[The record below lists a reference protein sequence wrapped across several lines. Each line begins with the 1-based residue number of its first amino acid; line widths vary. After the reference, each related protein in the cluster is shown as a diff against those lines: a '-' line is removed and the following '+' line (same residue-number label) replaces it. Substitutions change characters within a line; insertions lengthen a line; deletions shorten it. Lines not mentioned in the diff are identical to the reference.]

1 MSAVSSLLRRRTS
14 WALTSLL
21 KSQYHQR
28 CSFVSSHCAM
38 SNACRGFPTTDA
50 QRFSQASLFPAQESL
65 GRFQQFATAASVP
78 PPPSLGPDLSGSSS
92 GKLRKR
98 LGVVAA
104 ATIAA
109 VAAAIYFTDGAV
121 FQDFANGKLPDGL
134 LFGNKQTKPDR
145 QSKLDKTTSNSQPIK
160 RPESNPGFV
169 EETESDSNVTQVVS
183 KPGKGDEIADTH
195 QGIQQM
201 DANPQDL
208 REANVIL
215 QVIQETPLKPQVM
228 EDEKLKPEQAL
239 EDTFEIRE
247 LEDVDNKPQATQ
259 EHFDVRVIDETASK
273 PEESQDSS
281 PDIQGVEES
290 EKTSEVIE
298 EILRTSEPEFVEE
311 IEKTPEVVEETQAM
325 PVPPRLIIEKTIR
338 EETSG
343 SEAFVTEIF
352 EVLEVDRPVA
362 SHESEEMMPETTSVV
377 VNGLTDVESSSQRAA
392 DEFKVS
398 SEGSTTEDQE
408 INNFLTEMEETASAD
423 DLKDFSDKV
432 LLNQVTSEEDEK
444 EIASMKDESSPS
456 DQGQLVEILD
466 SVEQV
471 LKVGFE
477 ATTLEAPQKLKG
489 LAKSYLLIKDQDDE
503 VERFKGE
510 DSGNKDEQESSA
522 GEENTVRAPVNN
534 IDLVVAIHAAEA
546 RQAEIDAQQYGAFLL
561 KVKEEHQQEL
571 NEARE
576 QQEKHAEYASR
587 LEKALD
593 THKERAEAQLR
604 QQMQWAEER
613 LRSELKKKEEHA
625 ISELEKMELLTQART
640 TAAVT
645 LEKAKHLEDTKD
657 LQIQV
662 EALHKAFYARSEEAK
677 ISHTTNKLALG
688 ALALED
694 AIIQGAP
701 VGKEVEL
708 LMQAAGGF
716 GIDEVVDMA
725 VMSVPEDAF
734 KEGTWTHNQLQEKFL
749 HLQRPM
755 RELGLI
761 PAGQGGVLT
770 HLLARAVAA
779 IKVREVMGGY
789 GIEAV
794 ITKVEKCLENGKLLE
809 AAATL
814 ERGLEGTKGEEI
826 VAEWVRQARNRVVAE
841 QALTMV
847 QAHAIAVASALV

>member
-28 CSFVSSHCAM
+28 CSFVSSHCAT
-38 SNACRGFPTTDA
+38 SNAHRGFPTTDA
-50 QRFSQASLFPAQESL
+50 QRFSQAGLFPAQESL

-109 VAAAIYFTDGAV
+109 VAAAIYFTDRAV

-134 LFGNKQTKPDR
+134 LFGNKQTKPDH
-145 QSKLDKTTSNSQPIK
+145 QSKLDKTTSNSQSIK

-169 EETESDSNVTQVVS
+169 EETESDSNITQVADS
-183 KPGKGDEIADTH
+183 KLGKGDEIADTH

-201 DANPQDL
+201 DAKPQDL

-311 IEKTPEVVEETQAM
+311 IEKTPEVVEESQAM
-325 PVPPRLIIEKTIR
+325 PVPPLLIVAKTIK

-362 SHESEEMMPETTSVV
+362 SHESEEMMLETTSVV
-377 VNGLTDVESSSQRAA
+377 ENGLTDVESSSQRAA
-392 DEFKVS
+392 DELKVS

-471 LKVGFE
+471 ILLVSDKPIESRAMV
-477 ATTLEAPQKLKG
+477 AV
-489 LAKSYLLIKDQDDE
+489 KS
-503 VERFKGE
+503 
-510 DSGNKDEQESSA
+510 
-522 GEENTVRAPVNN
+522 
-534 IDLVVAIHAAEA
+534 
-546 RQAEIDAQQYGAFLL
+546 
-561 KVKEEHQQEL
+561 
-571 NEARE
+571 
-576 QQEKHAEYASR
+576 
-587 LEKALD
+587 
-593 THKERAEAQLR
+593 
-604 QQMQWAEER
+604 
-613 LRSELKKKEEHA
+613 
-625 ISELEKMELLTQART
+625 
-640 TAAVT
+640 
-645 LEKAKHLEDTKD
+645 
-657 LQIQV
+657 
-662 EALHKAFYARSEEAK
+662 
-677 ISHTTNKLALG
+677 
-688 ALALED
+688 
-694 AIIQGAP
+694 
-701 VGKEVEL
+701 
-708 LMQAAGGF
+708 
-716 GIDEVVDMA
+716 
-725 VMSVPEDAF
+725 
-734 KEGTWTHNQLQEKFL
+734 
-749 HLQRPM
+749 
-755 RELGLI
+755 
-761 PAGQGGVLT
+761 VLT
-770 HLLARAVAA
+770 
-779 IKVREVMGGY
+779 G
-789 GIEAV
+789 
-794 ITKVEKCLENGKLLE
+794 
-809 AAATL
+809 L
-814 ERGLEGTKGEEI
+814 ERI
-826 VAEWVRQARNRVVAE
+826 
-841 QALTMV
+841 
-847 QAHAIAVASALV
+847 

>member
-1 MSAVSSLLRRRTS
+1 M
-14 WALTSLL
+14 
-21 KSQYHQR
+21 
-28 CSFVSSHCAM
+28 
-38 SNACRGFPTTDA
+38 
-50 QRFSQASLFPAQESL
+50 
-65 GRFQQFATAASVP
+65 
-78 PPPSLGPDLSGSSS
+78 
-92 GKLRKR
+92 
-98 LGVVAA
+98 VAA

-134 LFGNKQTKPDR
+134 LFGNKQTKPDH

-169 EETESDSNVTQVVS
+169 EETESDSNVTQVADS

-290 EKTSEVIE
+290 EKTSKVIE
-298 EILRTSEPEFVEE
+298 EVLRTSEPEFVEE
-311 IEKTPEVVEETQAM
+311 IEKTPEVVEESQAM
-325 PVPPRLIIEKTIR
+325 PVPPLLIIEKTIK

-377 VNGLTDVESSSQRAA
+377 ENGLTDVESSSQRAA
-392 DEFKVS
+392 DELKVS

-471 LKVGFE
+471 LKAGFE

-510 DSGNKDEQESSA
+510 DSGNKDEQEPSA

-613 LRSELKKKEEHA
+613 LHSELKKKEEHA

-677 ISHTTNKLALG
+677 VSHTTNKLALG

-725 VMSVPEDAF
+725 VMSLPEDAF
-734 KEGTWTHNQLQEKFL
+734 KEGTWTHNQLQEKFV

-814 ERGLEGTKGEEI
+814 EKGLEGTKGEEI

>member
-28 CSFVSSHCAM
+28 CSFVSSHCAT
-38 SNACRGFPTTDA
+38 SNARRGFPTTDA

-134 LFGNKQTKPDR
+134 LFGNKQTKPDH

-169 EETESDSNVTQVVS
+169 EETESGSNVTQVADS
-183 KPGKGDEIADTH
+183 KLGKGDEIADTH

-215 QVIQETPLKPQVM
+215 QAIQGTPLKPQVM

-298 EILRTSEPEFVEE
+298 EILRTSEPE
-311 IEKTPEVVEETQAM
+311 KTPEVVEETQAM
-325 PVPPRLIIEKTIR
+325 PVPPLLIIEKTIK

-377 VNGLTDVESSSQRAA
+377 ENGLTDVESSSQRAA
-392 DEFKVS
+392 DELKVS

-432 LLNQVTSEEDEK
+432 LLNQVTSEDDEK
-444 EIASMKDESSPS
+444 EIVSMKDESSPS
-456 DQGQLVEILD
+456 DQSQLVEILD

-510 DSGNKDEQESSA
+510 DSGNKDEQEPSA

-571 NEARE
+571 NEALE

-677 ISHTTNKLALG
+677 VSHTTNKLALG

-725 VMSVPEDAF
+725 VMSLPEDAF
-734 KEGTWTHNQLQEKFL
+734 KEGTWTHNQLQEKFV

-779 IKVREVMGGY
+779 IKVREVTGGY

-814 ERGLEGTKGEEI
+814 EKGLEGTKGEEI

>member
-28 CSFVSSHCAM
+28 CSFVSSHCAT
-38 SNACRGFPTTDA
+38 SNARRGFPTTDA

-134 LFGNKQTKPDR
+134 LFGNKQTKPDH

-169 EETESDSNVTQVVS
+169 EETESGSNVTQVADS
-183 KPGKGDEIADTH
+183 KLGKGDEIADTH

-215 QVIQETPLKPQVM
+215 QAIQGTPLKPQVM

-298 EILRTSEPEFVEE
+298 EILRTSEPE
-311 IEKTPEVVEETQAM
+311 KTPEVVEETQAM
-325 PVPPRLIIEKTIR
+325 PVPPLLIIEKTIK

-377 VNGLTDVESSSQRAA
+377 ENGLTDVESSSQRAA
-392 DEFKVS
+392 DELKVS

-456 DQGQLVEILD
+456 DQSQLVEILD

-510 DSGNKDEQESSA
+510 DSGNKDEQEPSA

-571 NEARE
+571 NEALE

-613 LRSELKKKEEHA
+613 LCSELKKKEEHA

-677 ISHTTNKLALG
+677 VSHTTNKLALG

-725 VMSVPEDAF
+725 VMSLPEDAF
-734 KEGTWTHNQLQEKFL
+734 KEGTWTHNQLQEKFV

-779 IKVREVMGGY
+779 IKVREVTGGY

-814 ERGLEGTKGEEI
+814 EKGLEGTKGEEI